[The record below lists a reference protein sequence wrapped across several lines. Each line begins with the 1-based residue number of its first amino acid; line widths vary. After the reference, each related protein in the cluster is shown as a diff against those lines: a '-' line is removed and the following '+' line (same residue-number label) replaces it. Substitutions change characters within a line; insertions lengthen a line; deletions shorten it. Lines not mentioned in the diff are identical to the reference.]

1 MKLFVQKASLLQG
14 KTHVLVAAVFDDLVL
29 GEELEHIDK
38 ELNHAITKRMKLKS
52 FTDPLS
58 IVSVSTN
65 GKFEFD
71 QIVVISLGKKS
82 EANLELLRNASALI
96 AKIVRDS
103 DWKNFST
110 NMHFTHIDHLNI
122 FDRTQAVAEGIFLAL
137 YQFNVFKTMDVQKIR
152 KLNEAVL
159 LSDEKSFND
168 VQNAIHKA
176 QILCENV
183 NLARD
188 LANLPP
194 IDKTPSVLA
203 QKFAKLCKENGI
215 KIRTFDKKAC
225 VRKKFN
231 ALLAVNAGS
240 MEEPRMCVME
250 YTPSK
255 FKKTIAL
262 VGKGITFDSGGLS
275 LKPSSGMESMKSDM
289 TGAAQVMALMI
300 IAKQLK
306 LPVKIVGVVAI
317 TENMPGNKAIKPG
330 DIITGYSG
338 KTIEILNTDAEGR
351 MVLSDALTLA
361 KEFSPDAL
369 IDIATLTGAAVVALG
384 RYYSAGFTNN
394 QELLQKVMNAAQ
406 FSGERLWQLPLSQE
420 HKDFMKS
427 DFADLRNTSKGPTG
441 EAGASN
447 AAAFLSY
454 FVETTPWVHLDIAP
468 TDFLLEPDKYRQY
481 VVPGSSGIMIRTLAR
496 FLEEYK

>member
-1 MKLFVQKASLLQG
+1 MKLLVEKSSLINA
-14 KTHVLVAAVFDDLVL
+14 KTHVVVAAVFDDLVL
-29 GEELEHIDK
+29 GQELEHIDK

-71 QIVVISLGKKS
+71 QVVVISLGKKS

-103 DWKNFST
+103 DWKSYIT
-110 NMHFTHIDHLNI
+110 GMHFSHIDHLNI
-122 FDRTQAVAEGIFLAL
+122 FDRTQAVVEGIMLGL
-137 YQFNVFKTMDVQKIR
+137 YQFNVFKTMEIQKIR
-152 KLNEAVL
+152 KLNEIVL
-159 LSDEKSFND
+159 LSDEKSFNE
-168 VQNAIHKA
+168 VQGAIQKA

-188 LANLPP
+188 LTNLPP
-194 IDKTPSVLA
+194 IDKTPPILA
-203 QKFAKLCKENGI
+203 KKFQKLCKQNGI
-215 KIRTFDKKAC
+215 KIAVYDKRAC

-231 ALLAVNAGS
+231 ALLAMNAGS

-250 YTPSK
+250 YSPAK
-255 FKKTIAL
+255 AKKTIAL

-275 LKPSSGMESMKSDM
+275 LKPAASMEAMKSDM
-289 TGAAQVMALMI
+289 TGAAHVMALML

-306 LPVKIVGVVAI
+306 LPIKIIGIVAI
-317 TENMPGNKAIKPG
+317 TENLPGNKAIKPG
-330 DIITGYSG
+330 DIIKGYSG

-351 MVLSDALTLA
+351 MVLSDALSLA
-361 KEFSPDAL
+361 TEFKPNAI

-394 QELLQKVMNAAQ
+394 KELLQEVMNAAD
-406 FSGERLWQLPLSQE
+406 FSGERLWELPLAQE

-427 DFADLRNTSKGPTG
+427 DFADLRNISKGPIG

-454 FVETTPWVHLDIAP
+454 FVGETPWVHLDIAP

-481 VVPGSSGIMIRTLAR
+481 IIPGSSGIMIRTLAK